1 MSIETLK
8 TLLESAKFNVFL
20 GKAPDGTVCPY
31 VVLEDITHPNFAA
44 DNKTFSKTT
53 SLRITLVES
62 EVHDWSL
69 IHDLEAVLD
78 SIPLPYNSE
87 DGQDTSEHVCESYYY
102 ISFLGGT
109 KNV

>member
-20 GKAPDGTVCPY
+20 GKAPNGTICPY

-62 EVHDWSL
+62 EVHNWSL
-69 IHDLEAVLD
+69 IGDLEAVLD

-109 KNV
+109 KNA

>member
-1 MSIETLK
+1 MSIEALITAL
-8 TLLESAKFNVFL
+8 SAAKFDVYT
-20 GKAPDGTVCPY
+20 GKAPNGTLCPY

-69 IHDLEAVLD
+69 IGDLEAVLD

-87 DGQDTSEHVCESYYY
+87 DGQDTSEHVCETYYY

-109 KNV
+109 KNA